1 MSEDDDFSL
10 LRELESIAKSRNEQ
24 KALRVLDVLL
34 VDLSFDADGP
44 LDEACMAIDE
54 WGVRMDAVI
63 AENID
68 HDSIGSFVAIVSKH
82 KREIEMAQL
91 ARERHA
97 KSQPAIYWV
106 RKEWVAKSSEYRS
119 KKEFGQT
126 YVQLVLEEFPEVK
139 KITWRTIS
147 EEWLKDLLPK

>member
-1 MSEDDDFSL
+1 MSEDDDFSR
-10 LRELESIAKSRNEQ
+10 LRELESIAKSRNEE

-54 WGVRMDAVI
+54 WCVRMDAVI
-63 AENID
+63 TENID

-97 KSQPAIYWV
+97 KSQSAIHWV
-106 RKEWVAKSSEYRS
+106 RNEWATKSSEYQS
-119 KKEFGQT
+119 KKEFART
-126 YVQLVLEEFPEVK
+126 YANLVIEDYPEIK
-139 KITWRTIS
+139 KITPRTIY
-147 EEWLKDLLPK
+147 EEWLKGL

>member
-1 MSEDDDFSL
+1 MSEDDDFSR

-54 WGVRMDAVI
+54 WSVRMDAVI

-97 KSQPAIYWV
+97 KSQPVIHWV
-106 RKEWVAKSSEYRS
+106 RKEWATKSSEYQS
-119 KKEFGQT
+119 KKEFART
-126 YVQLVLEEFPEVK
+126 YANLVIEDYPEIK
-139 KITWRTIS
+139 KITPRTIS
-147 EEWLKDLLPK
+147 EEWLKGL

>member
-1 MSEDDDFSL
+1 MNDDEEFIRL
-10 LRELESIAKSRNEQ
+10 KQFEFAAKARSKERSQ
-24 KALRVLDVLL
+24 RVLKVLL
-34 VDLSFDADGP
+34 TDLSFDPDGP

-68 HDSIGSFVAIVSKH
+68 HDSINSFVALVSKH

-97 KSQPAIYWV
+97 KSQPVIHWV
-106 RKEWVAKSSEYRS
+106 RKEWATKSSEYRS
-119 KKEFGQT
+119 KKEFGRT
-126 YVQLVLEEFPEVK
+126 YVKLVIEEYPEIK
-139 KITWRTIS
+139 KITSRTIS
-147 EEWLKDLLPK
+147 EEWLKGL

>member
-1 MSEDDDFSL
+1 MSEDDDFSR

-54 WGVRMDAVI
+54 WSVRMDAVI

-97 KSQPAIYWV
+97 KSQSAIDWV
-106 RKEWVAKSSEYRS
+106 CKEWATKSSEYRS
-119 KKEFGQT
+119 KKEFGRT
-126 YVQLVLEEFPEVK
+126 YANLVIEKFPKIK
-139 KITWRTIS
+139 KVTVRTIS
-147 EEWLKDLLPK
+147 EAWLKDL